1 MSKNKRRVVVTGFGA
16 VTPIGKTL
24 EEFWAALQRGD
35 SGIGPITRFDA
46 TDYSTK
52 IAAEIKDFDPTV
64 RIDRKEARRMDPFVQ
79 YAVVAALEAIEHSG
93 LDLSIE
99 DADRIGVIIGSGIGG
114 LTTIES
120 EYRNLHERGVRR
132 VSPFM
137 IPMLIADMASGMV
150 SILTGVKGPNY
161 ATVSACAS
169 SAHAIGD
176 SIMLIRDGKA
186 DVMIAGGAEA
196 SLTPLGMAGFCQARA
211 MSTRND
217 EPQRASRPFD
227 ADRDGFVC
235 GEGSG
240 VLILEELER
249 AQSRGATVY
258 GEVIGFGYSADAYHL
273 TAPPEGGEG
282 MAKSM
287 REAILDAGI
296 EATDVEYINAH
307 GTSTEVGDAAE
318 TAAIRSVFG
327 EHAYSLAVSSTK
339 SMTGHLLGAAGA
351 AEAIATL
358 LSLYHGILLPTV
370 NLENPDPACDLDYIP
385 NMPRVTNASVAMSNS
400 FGFGGHNA
408 SIIMRRWSE

>member
-93 LDLSIE
+93 LNLSIE

-287 REAILDAGI
+287 REAILD
-296 EATDVEYINAH
+296 
-307 GTSTEVGDAAE
+307 
-318 TAAIRSVFG
+318 
-327 EHAYSLAVSSTK
+327 
-339 SMTGHLLGAAGA
+339 
-351 AEAIATL
+351 
-358 LSLYHGILLPTV
+358 
-370 NLENPDPACDLDYIP
+370 
-385 NMPRVTNASVAMSNS
+385 
-400 FGFGGHNA
+400 
-408 SIIMRRWSE
+408 

>member
-1 MSKNKRRVVVTGFGA
+1 MSNNKRRVVITGFGA
-16 VTPIGKTL
+16 VTPLGNTRDEL
-24 EEFWAALQRGD
+24 WAALNRCE
-35 SGIGPITRFDA
+35 SGVGPITRFDT

-52 IAAEIKDFDPTV
+52 IAAEVKDFDPTV
-64 RIDRKEARRMDPFVQ
+64 RVDRKEARRMDPFVQ
-79 YAVVAALEAIEHSG
+79 YAVVAALEAIEHAS
-93 LDLSIE
+93 LDLSVE
-99 DADRIGVIIGSGIGG
+99 DAERIGVIIGSGIGG

-120 EYRNLHERGVRR
+120 EYRTLQERGVRR

-169 SAHAIGD
+169 AAHAIGD
-176 SIMLIRDGKA
+176 SVMLIRDGKA
-186 DVMIAGGAEA
+186 DVMITGGAEA

-227 ADRDGFVC
+227 AERDGFVC

-249 AQSRGATVY
+249 AKSRGATIF

-273 TAPPEGGEG
+273 TAPPENGEG
-282 MAKSM
+282 MARSM
-287 REAILDAGI
+287 REAVRDANI
-296 EATDVEYINAH
+296 DPAEVEYINAH

-318 TAAIRSVFG
+318 TSAIRLVFG

-351 AEAIATL
+351 VEAIATT
-358 LSLYHGILLPTV
+358 LSLHHGILLPTI
-370 NLENPDPACDLDYIP
+370 NLDEPDPACDLDYVP
-385 NMPRVTNASVAMSNS
+385 NVPRKANVSIAISNS

-408 SIIMRRWSE
+408 SIVLRSWSE